1 MTNATRVLL
10 VDDDVDVIAQLS
22 LLFKADG
29 FEVMTAGSRAEGEEA
44 LLGFHP
50 DLCVFDLM
58 MEEMDAGFVL
68 SNTAKKLYPDVPVIL
83 LTAVAS
89 ATGLDFRPKSG
100 TARAW
105 VKADAILDKPVRPE
119 QLRAEVRKLLD
130 G

>member
-1 MTNATRVLL
+1 MTTEKKVLL
-10 VDDDVDVIAQLS
+10 VDDDIDVITQLT

-29 FEVMTAGSRAEGEEA
+29 FAVSTAGSRAEGEEA
-44 LLGFHP
+44 LLDGRP

-68 SNTAKKLYPDVPVIL
+68 ASTAKRLHPGVPVIL

-89 ATGLDFRPKSG
+89 ATGMDFRPRSD

-119 QLRAEVRKLLD
+119 QLRAEVAKLLAV
-130 G
+130 